1 VAYLTIGEFHTLGT
15 SAKEADLRELDDP
28 DQVNP
33 HLDAVSDEADDY
45 LRGRYIVPLSAP
57 SVSRALKRHLANY
70 AYANLMDIIGRS
82 AEGDDSLI
90 DKNRDACIAYL
101 KMLRDGEL
109 TLDAPLAPAV
119 VEPAEPPLVI
129 DIIPGAGPAVYSEPS
144 RGF

>member
-1 VAYLTIGEFHTLGT
+1 MAYLTAAEFELLATRPR
-15 SAKEADLRELDDP
+15 EVDEREFELDAI
-28 DQVNP
+28 QAQ
-33 HLDAVSDEADDY
+33 LDAVSDEADDY
-45 LRGRYIVPLSAP
+45 LRGRYTVPIP
-57 SVSRALKRHLANY
+57 TQSVSRALKRHLANY
-70 AYANLMDIIGRS
+70 AYANLMDIVGRS

-101 KMLRDGEL
+101 KMLRDNQL
-109 TLDAPLAPAV
+109 TIDAPVAPPV